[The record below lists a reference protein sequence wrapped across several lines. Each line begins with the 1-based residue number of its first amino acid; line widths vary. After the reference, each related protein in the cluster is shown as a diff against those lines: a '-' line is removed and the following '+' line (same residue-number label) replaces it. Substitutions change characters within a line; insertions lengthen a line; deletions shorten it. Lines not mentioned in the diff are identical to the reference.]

1 EDIRV
6 TGGRQFGFTVEF
18 INSRSGTNVS
28 GLTLLSSSSPA
39 TTLSKTA
46 TGETNENAI
55 GLVVQDFDLA
65 MALMT
70 PTNPLETA
78 LGIKYFA
85 LQGSAGEISMAG
97 IPDLTAEARR
107 LTVEFNW
114 STPVFYGFP
123 LFPVIN
129 FAGTPAFA
137 GEIKSLF
144 DENNDGSVTRGDLA
158 TLNHVHKTQLASL
171 ASTGLN
177 DSTPA
182 DYEWLLSVLDVN
194 NDGMIDLAEAQ
205 RVFGTTADA
214 QSKVS
219 AADIDTDGKIDPTGY
234 EVSTGAAPVWFNMDS
249 ILAKAAGYIS
259 LDVFGVATFTGNFA
273 FELGPTKQ
281 VEIVNTIA
289 ASGAP
294 DRRTIRTM
302 TIGASSVYG
311 FMGWDGPWFI
321 DGNSDGILNRG
332 A

>member
-1 EDIRV
+1 
-6 TGGRQFGFTVEF
+6 
-18 INSRSGTNVS
+18 
-28 GLTLLSSSSPA
+28 
-39 TTLSKTA
+39 
-46 TGETNENAI
+46 
-55 GLVVQDFDLA
+55 LA

-158 TLNHVHKTQLASL
+158 TLNHVHNTQLASL

-219 AADIDTDGKIDPTGY
+219 AADIDKDGKIDPIGY
-234 EVSTGAAPVWFNMDS
+234 
-249 ILAKAAGYIS
+249 
-259 LDVFGVATFTGNFA
+259 
-273 FELGPTKQ
+273 
-281 VEIVNTIA
+281 
-289 ASGAP
+289 
-294 DRRTIRTM
+294 
-302 TIGASSVYG
+302 
-311 FMGWDGPWFI
+311 
-321 DGNSDGILNRG
+321 
-332 A
+332 